1 MINIKNSLLIFFFS
15 VSIFANQN
23 VFEWESMT
31 SLINSTSLTKDSNNN
46 LIAATG
52 GGLLILD
59 DDKLEIL
66 KNNLN
71 NLDLSIIGIDKK
83 GLIWIGGSYPNGNIQ
98 VLDQNYNLIYDSDYL
113 EIESVVDFYFSN
125 NRIFV
130 VYSNQNDIGILEFNY
145 DNDIPYYIDYYNS
158 FPDQISSISDID
170 LFDNYIYLTTDKGI
184 FSSDIN
190 NNLKI
195 SSSWVEPSYGIE
207 DSNILFFHRDNFGTY
222 LVTRH
227 NLYINQNNFSYSI
240 LEFDSEPFDI
250 LFNDGSA
257 IFCNKSNCYEIYGQD
272 SLNPYGSVVLLYSV
286 DGYDINNFYKDS
298 NNLFFCIKNGGLMT
312 VDLDNIFNSN
322 HFIPNT
328 ILQNKYD
335 ALTILQ
341 NGSIAAVSETNGFI
355 YDGQKFKYFIPSE
368 YSELY
373 PINLL
378 SDYMNQGQNIFTII
392 DYNRGD
398 KMLWSI
404 IENEFGNIMFNN
416 SGIKPNSFDNSIGG
430 IIEINPDNFNINLYD
445 TSKTNYMESIGYP
458 IGVLDGLYGISNEET
473 YDSYMVTNQIKKDNE
488 GNIWC
493 VTPYSE
499 KYNHIASVQIYNNS
513 QNWKHIFSNDES
525 SYYPTEVAFDKY
537 NRAWM
542 GFNYADTWNNCCNTD
557 FSKGGLKVFNYL
569 NAIYGNSINDSSN
582 VNWYTIE
589 NPDILP
595 NGNNSS
601 IWSLDIGEIDN
612 QEILWL
618 LTPQGAQGYII
629 NGLELLPIY
638 PLVYYSNIS
647 FQKGDKIRVD
657 SQNNAWITT
666 RQNGVKVIK
675 NNATLW
681 PDGDGFLVSNS
692 SLLSNTVYDI
702 VFNSQDG
709 KVYIS
714 TENGISILDVPF
726 SNENKNLNEL
736 YVSPQPFVIPNDEY
750 IYIKKLISGSNVKII
765 TINGYVVKEFKLS
778 YNENIIRWDGRDES
792 GQLLSTGIYY
802 ITSYKS
808 GNSISKKITII
819 RN

>member
-15 VSIFANQN
+15 FSIFANQN

-59 DDKLEIL
+59 EDKLEIL

-71 NLDLSIIGIDKK
+71 NLDLSIVGIDKK
-83 GLIWIGGSYPNGNIQ
+83 GLIWLGGSYPNGSIQ
-98 VLDQNYNLIYDSDYL
+98 VLDGNYNLIYDSSYL
-113 EIESVVDFYFSN
+113 EIKSVIDFYFSDSSV
-125 NRIFV
+125 FV
-130 VYSNQNDIGILEFNY
+130 VYNNQNDIGILEFNY
-145 DNDIPYYIDYYNS
+145 SDEIPYYIDYYNN
-158 FPDQISSISDID
+158 FPDQINSISDID
-170 LFDNYIYLTTDKGI
+170 LFDNYIYLTTDQGI
-184 FSSDIN
+184 FRSNFIED
-190 NNLKI
+190 NLKL
-195 SSSWVEPSYGIE
+195 SASWIEPSYGIN
-207 DSNILFFHRDNFGTY
+207 DSNILFFHRNDIGIY
-222 LVTRH
+222 LVTEQS
-227 NLYINQNNFSYSI
+227 LYFNEDNFSNSI
-240 LEFDSEPFDI
+240 LEFTSNPFDI
-250 LFNDGSA
+250 FSDNEST
-257 IFCNKSNCYEIYGQD
+257 IFCNKSNCYEINN
-272 SLNPYGSVVLLYSV
+272 SAELLYSI
-286 DGYDINNFYKDS
+286 DNYDINNFYKDN
-298 NNLFFCIKNGGLMT
+298 NNLFFCIKNGGLMR
-312 VDLDNIFNSN
+312 VNLDNISN
-322 HFIPNT
+322 VSHFIPNT

-341 NGSIAAVSETNGFI
+341 NGSIAAISETNGFI
-355 YDGQKFKYFIPSE
+355 YDGENFKYFIPSE
-368 YSELY
+368 YSNLF
-373 PINLL
+373 PIDLL
-378 SDYMNQGQNIFTII
+378 SNYMMESQNIFTIV

-404 IENEFGNIMFNN
+404 VENEFGNIMFNN
-416 SGIKPNSFDNSIGG
+416 SGIKPDSFDDSIGG
-430 IIEINPDNFNINLYD
+430 IIEINPNNFNITLYD
-445 TSKTNYMESIGYP
+445 TSKTDYMESIDYP

-473 YDSYMVTNQIKKDNE
+473 YDNYMVTNQINKDNE

-499 KYNHIASVQIYNNS
+499 RYNHIASIQVYNNN
-513 QNWKHIFSNDES
+513 QNWRHIFSNDES

-542 GFNYADTWNNCCNTD
+542 GFNYEDTWNNCCSTD
-557 FSKGGLKVFNYL
+557 FSKGGLKVFSYL
-569 NAIYGNSINDSSN
+569 NAMYGTSINDSSN
-582 VNWYTIE
+582 VNWFTIE
-589 NPDILP
+589 NPNILP
-595 NGNNSS
+595 NGENSS
-601 IWSLDIGEIDN
+601 IWSLDIGQIDN
-612 QEILWL
+612 EEILWL

-638 PLVYYSNIS
+638 PIVYYSNIS

-681 PDGDGFLVSNS
+681 PDGNGFLTSNS
-692 SLLSNTVYDI
+692 PLLSNTIYDI
-702 VFNSQDG
+702 VFNNQDG
-709 KVYIS
+709 RVYLA

-726 SNENKNLNEL
+726 SDENESLNEL
-736 YVSPQPFVIPNDEY
+736 YVSPQPFIIPNDEY

-765 TINGYVVKEFKLS
+765 TINGYVVKEFNLS
-778 YNENIIRWDGRDES
+778 YNENVIKWDGRDEL

-808 GNSISKKITII
+808 GNSISKKIAII